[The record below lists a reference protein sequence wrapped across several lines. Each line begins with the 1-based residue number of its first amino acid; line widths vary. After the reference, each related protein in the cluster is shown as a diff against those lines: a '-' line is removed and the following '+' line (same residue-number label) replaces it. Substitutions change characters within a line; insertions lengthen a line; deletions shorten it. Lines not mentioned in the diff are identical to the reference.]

1 MFTGIVQ
8 STLTIASLEQKPG
21 LSTFALDLPAN
32 MLNGLTLGASVALN
46 GTCLTVTAIDGARV
60 YFDAMQQ
67 TLRLTNLGQLKQ
79 GDRVNAERAA
89 RIGDDIG
96 GHLISGHIAG
106 QVEIVAIE
114 RPENNCI
121 VWFSIPAAFKAYILD
136 KGYIGLN
143 GCSLTIAEVHDDR
156 FCVYLI
162 PETLRVTL
170 FGTAQVGDKI
180 NLEIDSHTQAVVD
193 TVERVLAQRFA

>member
-8 STLTIASLEQKPG
+8 TTLTIASLAQKPG
-21 LSTFALDLPAN
+21 LSTFALDLPAS

-46 GTCLTVTAIDGARV
+46 GTCLTVTNIDGSRV
-60 YFDAMQQ
+60 YFDAMAQ

-79 GDRVNAERAA
+79 GDLVNVERAA

-106 QVEIVAIE
+106 QVEILAIE

-121 VWFSIPAAFKAYILD
+121 VWFSIPAEFKAYILD

-143 GCSLTIAEVHDDR
+143 GCSLTIAEVRDDR

-170 FGTAQVGDKI
+170 FGTAKIGDKI

-193 TVERVLAQRFA
+193 TVERVLAQRFK

>member
-8 STLTIASLEQKPG
+8 TTLTIASLEQKPG

-114 RPENNCI
+114 CPENNCI

-143 GCSLTIAEVHDDR
+143 GCSLTIAEVRDDR

>member
-8 STLTIASLEQKPG
+8 TTLTIASLAQKPG
-21 LSTFALDLPAN
+21 LSTFALDLPAS

-46 GTCLTVTAIDGARV
+46 GTCLTVTNIDGSRV
-60 YFDAMQQ
+60 YFDAMAQ

-79 GDRVNAERAA
+79 GDLVNAERAA

-106 QVEIVAIE
+106 QVEILAIE

-121 VWFSIPAAFKAYILD
+121 VWFSIPAEFKAYILD

-143 GCSLTIAEVHDDR
+143 GCSLTIAEVRDDR

-170 FGTAQVGDKI
+170 FGTAKIGDKI

-193 TVERVLAQRFA
+193 TVERVLAQRFK

>member
-8 STLTIASLEQKPG
+8 TTLTIASLEQKPG
-21 LSTFALDLPAN
+21 LSTFALDLPAT
-32 MLNGLTLGASVALN
+32 MLAGLTLGASVALN
-46 GTCLTVTAIDGARV
+46 GTCLTVTKIDGTRV
-60 YFDAMQQ
+60 YFDAMAQ

-79 GDRVNAERAA
+79 GDKVNAERAA

-106 QVEIVAIE
+106 QVEILAIE

-121 VWFSIPAAFKAYILD
+121 VWFSIPPQFKAYILD

-143 GCSLTIAEVHDDR
+143 GCSLTIAEVRDDR

-170 FGTAQVGDKI
+170 FGTAKAGDKI

-193 TVERVLAQRFA
+193 TVERVLAQRFK

>member
-8 STLTIASLEQKPG
+8 TTLTIASLEQKPG
-21 LSTFALDLPAN
+21 LSTFALDLPAT
-32 MLNGLTLGASVALN
+32 MLAGLTLGASVALN
-46 GTCLTVTAIDGARV
+46 GTCLTVTKIDGTRV
-60 YFDAMQQ
+60 YFDAMAQ

-79 GDRVNAERAA
+79 GDQVNAERAA

-106 QVEIVAIE
+106 QVEILAIE

-121 VWFSIPAAFKAYILD
+121 VWFSIPPQFKAYILD

-143 GCSLTIAEVHDDR
+143 GCSLTIAEVRDDR

-170 FGTAQVGDKI
+170 FGTAKAGDKI

-193 TVERVLAQRFA
+193 TVERVLAQRFK

>member
-8 STLTIASLEQKPG
+8 STLKIASLEQKPG
-21 LSTFALDLPAN
+21 LSTFGLDLPAS

-46 GTCLTVTAIDGARV
+46 GTCLTVTKIDGARV
-60 YFDAMQQ
+60 YFDAMAQ

-79 GDRVNAERAA
+79 GDLVNAERAA

-121 VWFSIPAAFKAYILD
+121 VWFSIPAEFKAYILD

-143 GCSLTIAEVHDDR
+143 GCSLTIAEVRDDR

-193 TVERVLAQRFA
+193 TVERVLAQRFK

>member
-8 STLTIASLEQKPG
+8 TTLTIASLEQKPG
-21 LSTFALDLPAN
+21 LSTFALDLPAT
-32 MLNGLTLGASVALN
+32 MLAGLTLGASVALN
-46 GTCLTVTAIDGARV
+46 GTCLTVTKIDGTRV
-60 YFDAMQQ
+60 YFDAMAQ

-79 GDRVNAERAA
+79 GDKVNAERAA

-106 QVEIVAIE
+106 QVEILAIE

-121 VWFSIPAAFKAYILD
+121 VWFSIPAEFKAYILD

-143 GCSLTIAEVHDDR
+143 GCSLTIADVRDDR

-170 FGTAQVGDKI
+170 FGTAKAGDKI

-193 TVERVLAQRFA
+193 TVERVLAQRFK